1 MDTFKQA
8 MAFPMFA
15 VVVGVG
21 LVFGKQTG
29 VTGLV
34 WLLAAL
40 LAIGVAAWLYG
51 RFGGIDAVG
60 LSRAIS
66 GRALPLLFVLAAVG
80 ALVVACG
87 KDPEGESAP
96 PEGWIAWRPGIEAEL
111 RAQGRTV
118 FVDFTADWCLTCL
131 ANDKAVIS
139 TETVREAARRH
150 GVAMVRAD
158 WTRKSKDI
166 RDALAALGRA
176 SIPVYVVYPPDPAA
190 AGEVLPTTITPGILT
205 EAFARASG
213 RPR

>member
-1 MDTFKQA
+1 L
-8 MAFPMFA
+8 
-15 VVVGVG
+15 GS
-21 LVFGKQTG
+21 
-29 VTGLV
+29 
-34 WLLAAL
+34 LLAL
-40 LAIGVAAWLYG
+40 GVAAWLYG

-60 LSRAIS
+60 VSKAVA
-66 GRALPLLFVLAAVG
+66 GRALPVLFALGSVV
-80 ALVVACG
+80 ALVAACG
-87 KDPEGESAP
+87 SDPEKESKP

-111 RAQGRTV
+111 RAQGRPV
-118 FVDFTADWCLTCL
+118 FVDFTADWCITCL

-150 GVAMVRAD
+150 DVAMVRAD

-190 AGEVLPTTITPGILT
+190 AGEVLPTTITPGLVA

-213 RPR
+213 LPR